1 MMARATVAIVALL
14 CVSFSGC
21 ASRDGPQTREGS
33 QPYEWDEEAPERS
46 ELARTPYYVLKQS
59 SSFLV
64 KGASYAR
71 YILRVDQVV
80 DDVEIFYTST
90 NKQAPEARKP
100 NVRDAEYHYEFM
112 QLRALGKSVRIM
124 DVSAS
129 TAFSH
134 ANTGKTYT
142 LAYIYGCKAGNCA
155 NYQYLVPYEG
165 NPGDLRLDPGYYELV
180 IATDEKLVVGVN
192 LRIGSP
198 LWTTH
203 YHPQELGE
211 SRAEA
216 LETYV
221 QAWAGSTPKDGV
233 HREFVELVSAK
244 EGEVLNYFAFANLI
258 HRSNIFSVGSN
269 GEVRVQVDDKEVP
282 HRFEASGVNP
292 TQPKV
297 REAYAYG
304 VSFNEP
310 GPALHQLKVRLDF
323 ADTASFDND
332 LAAQLLV
339 FGVATRASE
348 TVPGIPAPE

>member
-1 MMARATVAIVALL
+1 MGSRAAAVIAVLSLA
-14 CVSFSGC
+14 FAGC
-21 ASRDGPQTREGS
+21 AGRGEPQTREGA
-33 QPYEWDEEAPERS
+33 QPFPWDEEAPERS
-46 ELARTPYYVLKQS
+46 ELARAPYYVLEQS

-64 KGASYAR
+64 KDATYAR
-71 YILRVDQVV
+71 YILRVDRAV

-112 QLRALGKSVRIM
+112 QLRPLGKSVRIM

-142 LAYIYGCKAGNCA
+142 LAYIYGCKQTNCA

-165 NPGDLRLDPGYYELV
+165 NPGDLRLEPGYYELV
-180 IATDEKLVVGVN
+180 IATDERLTVGVN
-192 LRIGSP
+192 LRLGSP

-203 YHPQELGE
+203 YHPQELGD
-211 SRAEA
+211 SRAES

-221 QAWAGSTPKDGV
+221 EAWAGATPSEGV
-233 HREFVELVSAK
+233 HREFVELVEAK
-244 EGEVLNYFAFANLI
+244 DGETLNYFAFANLI
-258 HRSNIFSVGSN
+258 HRSNIFSVGST

-282 HRFEASGVNP
+282 HRFEASGANP
-292 TQPKV
+292 SQPQI
-297 REAYAYG
+297 REAYAYA

-310 GPALHQLKVRLDF
+310 GPVLHQLKVRLDF
-323 ADTASFDND
+323 SDTVSFDND
-332 LAAQLLV
+332 LAAQLLL
-339 FGVATRASE
+339 FGISTRPSQA
-348 TVPGIPAPE
+348 VQGIPQPA